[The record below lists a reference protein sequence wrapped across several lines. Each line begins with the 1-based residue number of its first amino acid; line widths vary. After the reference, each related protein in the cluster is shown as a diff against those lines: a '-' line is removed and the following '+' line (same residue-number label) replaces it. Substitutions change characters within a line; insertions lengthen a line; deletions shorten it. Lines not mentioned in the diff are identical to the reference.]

1 MKQHMEYVLRL
12 FISENWITQKK
23 KKARSPT
30 TFRYTCSLTQSANHM
45 TVSQY
50 I

>member
-23 KKARSPT
+23 KKHIHPLLLDT
-30 TFRYTCSLTQSANHM
+30 PVH
-45 TVSQY
+45 
-50 I
+50 